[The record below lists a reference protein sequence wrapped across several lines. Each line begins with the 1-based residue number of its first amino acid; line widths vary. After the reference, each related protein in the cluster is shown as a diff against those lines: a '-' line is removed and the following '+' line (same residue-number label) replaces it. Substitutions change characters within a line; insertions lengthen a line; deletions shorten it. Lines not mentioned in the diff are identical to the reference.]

1 MWGQAEGGTVN
12 GTRLRIAAVAALVV
26 ALTGA
31 SIALAGG
38 GKGKDDDNAFS
49 AHLVGFSEVPANN
62 TAGHGDLTFTMTST
76 QITFR
81 LVYADLSGP
90 PAAAHIHVGQKNVNG
105 GVSIFFCGGGG
116 QAPCPAATSGTVTGT
131 ATAANVVGPTAQGFA
146 AGDLAAVERAIKA
159 GVTYANM
166 HTAKFPA
173 GEIRGQIRGGGNDD
187 GDKDKKEKKKKDK

>member
-1 MWGQAEGGTVN
+1 MI
-12 GTRLRIAAVAALVV
+12 GTRLRIAAFAAFVF
-26 ALTGA
+26 ALAGA
-31 SIALAGG
+31 SIALAGAG
-38 GKGKDDDNAFS
+38 QSKDDDNGFS
-49 AHLVGFSEVPANN
+49 AHLIGFNEVPANN

-105 GVSIFFCGGGG
+105 GVSVFFCGGGG
-116 QAPCPAATSGTVTGT
+116 QPPCPATTSGTVTGT
-131 ATAANVVGPTAQGFA
+131 ITAANVVGPTAQGFNV
-146 AGDLAAVERAIKA
+146 GDLAAVERAIKA

-173 GEIRGQIRGGGNDD
+173 GEIRGQVRRGGGNDD
-187 GDKDKKEKKKKDK
+187 GDKNKKEKKDK

>member
-1 MWGQAEGGTVN
+1 MI
-12 GTRLRIAAVAALVV
+12 GTRLRIAAAAASVF
-26 ALTGA
+26 ALAGA
-31 SIALAGG
+31 SIALAGA
-38 GKGKDDDNAFS
+38 GKGKDDDNGFS
-49 AHLVGFSEVPANN
+49 AHLIGFNEVPANN

-105 GVSIFFCGGGG
+105 GVSVFFCGGGG
-116 QAPCPAATSGTVTGT
+116 QAACPTTTSGTVTGT
-131 ATAANVVGPTAQGFA
+131 ITAANVVGPTAQGFNV
-146 AGDLAAVERAIKA
+146 GDLAAVERAIKA

-173 GEIRGQIRGGGNDD
+173 GEIRGQVRRGGNDD
-187 GDKDKKEKKKKDK
+187 GDKDNKEKKKDK